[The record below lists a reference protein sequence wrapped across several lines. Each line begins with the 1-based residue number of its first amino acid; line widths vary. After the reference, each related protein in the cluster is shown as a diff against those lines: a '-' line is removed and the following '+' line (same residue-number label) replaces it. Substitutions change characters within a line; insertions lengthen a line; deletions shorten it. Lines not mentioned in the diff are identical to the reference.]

1 MSNTNRARRGMG
13 QTITEKILSR
23 VEGRAVIT
31 GEIFYPKPDL
41 VTVHDWYVVNF
52 DRALEEFGVT
62 KLFDPSRVLISTDHE
77 PVAVSP
83 QSAERQKKA
92 REIVAKYGITQFYDV
107 GRGGLGHM
115 FPIEMG
121 LVKPGMFVEA
131 YDTHVTN
138 FGAVGALAIP
148 LVVEISE
155 VLALGSV
162 WLRVPETVRVNL
174 AGKLQFGTSIRD
186 IAQKLIADLGGAL
199 IDYSVVEF
207 GGSGLADLDIAA
219 RHTLCNTPLEIGA
232 KSALVEPDAVTLAYL
247 EPGSKEPLDLVTSDD
262 DANFKAVIDYD
273 LSVIGPQVALPPTPD
288 NVHPVGKVA
297 GTPIQH
303 AFIGSCAS
311 GNLSDLAD
319 AARILRGRRVHPA
332 VRLYVTPGTQHVARE
347 AANTGLLQ
355 VFLEAGATMTQAGCG
370 PCAGGRIG
378 GMAEGET
385 SINTGTRND
394 PRRLGASGDIYLASP
409 FTVAA
414 SAVTGAITDPR
425 SLLVRNSERE
435 LDLSR

>member
-1 MSNTNRARRGMG
+1 MG

-23 VEGRAVIT
+23 VQGRCVMA
-31 GEIFYPKPDL
+31 GEIIHPVPEL

-52 DRALEEFGVT
+52 DHALTEFGVS

-77 PVAVSP
+77 PVAVTP
-83 QSAERQKKA
+83 QSAERQKKV

-107 GRGGLGHM
+107 GRGGLGHI
-115 FPIEMG
+115 FPVEIG
-121 LVKPGMFVEA
+121 LIKPGMFVEA

-174 AGKLQFGTSIRD
+174 RGKLQPATSMRD
-186 IAQKLIADLGGAL
+186 VAQKLIADLGDEL

-207 GGSGLADLDIAA
+207 GGPGLAAIDIAG
-219 RHTLCNTPLEIGA
+219 RHTLCNTPVEIGA
-232 KSALVEPDAVTLAYL
+232 KSALVEPDAETIAFLASRTKELITLIH
-247 EPGSKEPLDLVTSDD
+247 SDD
-262 DANFKAVIDYD
+262 DAKFRAVVEYD
-273 LSVIGPQVALPPTPD
+273 LSDIGPQVALPPRPD
-288 NVHPVGKVA
+288 NVHPISEVIGR
-297 GTPIQH
+297 PIHH

-311 GNLSDLAD
+311 GNLADLAD
-319 AARILRGRRVHPA
+319 AARILNGRHVHPG
-332 VRLYVTPGTQHVARE
+332 VRLYVTPATQEVACE
-347 AANTGLLQ
+347 AARTGLLAI
-355 VFLEAGATMTQAGCG
+355 FLAAGATITQAGCG

-394 PRRLGASGDIYLASP
+394 VRRLGASGDIYLASP

-425 SLLVRNSERE
+425 SILV
-435 LDLSR
+435 

>member
-1 MSNTNRARRGMG
+1 MG
-13 QTITEKILSR
+13 QTISEKVLSR
-23 VEGRAVIT
+23 VVGRPVHA
-31 GEIFYPKPDL
+31 GEIVHPVPEL

-52 DRALEEFGVT
+52 DRALKELGVT
-62 KLFDPSRVLISTDHE
+62 RLFDPDRVLISTDHE

-83 QSAERQKKA
+83 QSAERQKKV
-92 REIVAKYGITQFYDV
+92 REIVARYGITQFYDV
-107 GRGGLGHM
+107 GRGGLGHL
-115 FPIEMG
+115 FPVEMG
-121 LVKPGMFVEA
+121 MIRPGMFVEA

-174 AGKLQFGTSIRD
+174 HGSLPSGSSVRD
-186 IAQKLIADLGGAL
+186 VAQKLIADLGDEL

-207 GGSGLADLDIAA
+207 GGPGLAGIDIAG

-232 KSALVEPDAVTLAYL
+232 KSALVEPDAVTLSYL
-247 EPGSKEPLDLVTSDD
+247 ASRVKDDIGLIASDT
-262 DANFKAVIDYD
+262 DAQFRAVIDYD
-273 LSVIGPQVALPPTPD
+273 LATIGPQVAIPPTPD
-288 NVHPVGKVA
+288 RVRPVAEVV

-311 GNLSDLAD
+311 GNLPDLAD
-319 AARILRGRRVHPA
+319 AARMLSGRTVHPN
-332 VRLYVTPGTQHVARE
+332 VRLYVTPATQEVARE
-347 AANTGLLQ
+347 AARTGLMEI
-355 VFLEAGATMTQAGCG
+355 FLAAGATITQAGCG

-378 GMAEGET
+378 GMADGET

-394 PRRLGASGDIYLASP
+394 VGRLGGATGDIYLASP
-409 FTVAA
+409 LTVAA
-414 SAVTGAITDPR
+414 SAVSGAITDPR
-425 SLLVRNSERE
+425 TLIIPESKA
-435 LDLSR
+435 